1 MKEWFGLTPK
11 FVNTF
16 EYDTSKEFQTKY
28 LKAQQANK
36 VTQQEGVSQRKT
48 EEKAKKPEEKEGKA
62 GSTETDV
69 AAKDNNMVKI
79 GALVSVAVLLVL
91 IRFLVF

>member
-1 MKEWFGLTPK
+1 MKEWFNLTPK
-11 FVNTF
+11 YVNTV
-16 EYDTSKEFQTKY
+16 EYDTSKEFQAKY

-48 EEKAKKPEEKEGKA
+48 EEKVKKPEEKEDKT
-62 GSTETDV
+62 GSTETEI
-69 AAKDNNMVKI
+69 AKDNNMVKI
-79 GALVSVAVLLVL
+79 GALVGVAVLLFL